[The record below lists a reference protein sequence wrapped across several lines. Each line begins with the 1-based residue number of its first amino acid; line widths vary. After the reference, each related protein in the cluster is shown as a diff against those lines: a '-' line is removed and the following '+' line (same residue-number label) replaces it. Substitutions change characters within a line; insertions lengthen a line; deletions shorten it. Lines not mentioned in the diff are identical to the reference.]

1 MHCQIKKEQEM
12 HKNNIVFSLLLVI
25 FTILA
30 MPVFPQVEL
39 DIETGFVFS
48 GYNDVRIPGNFGTL
62 FSLSEELEA
71 DPGIFYRIRVF
82 YDFNTRHHL
91 GVLFA
96 PLSIHS
102 KGRLDRNLIFEG
114 ETFPTNTRLE
124 TTYQFNS
131 YRLIYRYDFLRK
143 EKIELGIG
151 LTAKIRDAKIAVNG
165 NGIESEKSNVGFVPI
180 INFRLLWKFN
190 QKFAFLLDGDALAA
204 PQGRAEDILA
214 ALTLKASDRL
224 DLKLG
229 YRILEGGADNDKVYN
244 FALINYASIGTII
257 HF

>member
-1 MHCQIKKEQEM
+1 MYKI
-12 HKNNIVFSLLLVI
+12 NIVSSVLLIV

-30 MPVFPQVEL
+30 LPAFSQVEL
-39 DIETGFVFS
+39 DIETGVVFS
-48 GYNDVRIPGNFGTL
+48 GYNDVRIPGNSGTL

-71 DPGIFYRIRVF
+71 DPGFFYRIRVF
-82 YDFNTRHHL
+82 YNFNARHHL
-91 GVLFA
+91 GALFA

-102 KGRLDRNLIFEG
+102 TGQLERNLIFEG
-114 ETFPTNTRLE
+114 ETFPANTPLE

-151 LTAKIRDAKIAVNG
+151 LTAKIRDAKIAVKG
-165 NGIESEKSNVGFVPI
+165 NGIESEKTNVGFVPI
-180 INFRLLWKFN
+180 IYFRLLWKFS

-214 ALTLKASDRL
+214 ALTIQTSDRL

-229 YRILEGGADNDKVYN
+229 YRILEGGADNDVVYN
-244 FALINYASIGTII
+244 FALINYASIGAII